1 MGIAWGGTDEDLEE
15 MKAHPLVAFRELLR
29 RFGLPVRVG
38 VQQGLFL
45 PYVQGLTPQAM
56 EVAADEDTQWA
67 ISSFQ
72 SIAPDHW
79 EGKWIFAIDSRRY
92 RCQPL

>member
-1 MGIAWGGTDEDLEE
+1 